1 MKHQLS
7 RWALVAGLLIA
18 IWIIPTPY
26 VLHQTGSA
34 EKCAERVFI
43 EGGEASASGGFYL
56 TTVLSLK
63 ASNLLFVLYGWLAP
77 YTEVIPSNQVRG
89 NLTDT
94 QYAKLLRYEMSN
106 SQQTAIYSALQAVGQ
121 ASSIQYEGIYVK
133 SLLAQ
138 SMGKG
143 ILAPGD
149 LIIAIDDQPMSSTAE
164 LIEYLAKQKRA
175 GDLVKVEYM
184 NNEER
189 KVADIPLVSLQ
200 NGQPG
205 LGLSVGN
212 QLQVESSIE
221 ITMATEDIGG
231 PSAGLMFA
239 LEIADQVTL
248 GELTQGYTIAGTGT
262 MDLEGNIGQIGGIE
276 HKLRAAEKMGADLFL
291 LPADRTPT
299 DRNER
304 EARAEIAKR
313 GYDLQIVPIHTLT
326 EAVQYLQQLTP
337 KS

>member
-7 RWALVAGLLIA
+7 RWALVVGLLVA
-18 IWIIPTPY
+18 FWVIPTPY
-26 VLHQTGSA
+26 VLHQSGSA
-34 EKCAERVFI
+34 EKCAERVMI
-43 EGGEASASGGFYL
+43 EGGEASTTGGFYL

-63 ASNLLFVLYGWLAP
+63 ASNLFFVLYGWLAP

-94 QYAKLLRYEMSN
+94 QYAKLLQYEMSN

-121 ASSIQYEGIYVK
+121 ASSIQYAGIYVK
-133 SLLAQ
+133 SLLEQ
-138 SMGKG
+138 SLSKG

-149 LIIAIDDQPMSSTAE
+149 LIITLDGKPMQTTSE
-164 LIEYLAKQKRA
+164 LIKYLSERKRVGDVVKIEYIHN
-175 GDLVKVEYM
+175 D
-184 NNEER
+184 ER
-189 KVADIPLVSLQ
+189 KVAEVPLVSLN

-212 QLQVESSIE
+212 QIQVESSIE
-221 ITMATEDIGG
+221 ITMANKDIGG

-239 LEIADQVTL
+239 LEIADQVTT

-262 MDLEGNIGQIGGIE
+262 MDLEGNVGQIGGIE
-276 HKLRAAEKMGADLFL
+276 HKLRAAEKIGADLFF
-291 LPADRTPT
+291 LPADRNPT

-304 EARAEIAKR
+304 EAKAEITKR
-313 GYDLQIVPIHTLT
+313 GYNLQLVPVHSLS
-326 EAVQYLQQLTP
+326 EALQYLQQLTP
-337 KS
+337 KT